1 MPEFNQNRVV
11 SSGSL
16 VTAAV
21 VIWGIHFLPFFIPA
35 ARVWGFNHLIFLPWI
50 YTVVVAVGG
59 VISLTFLFSPLRE
72 IISRLYAAAAGQMF
86 ERRSHTK
93 WVVAALAALVVF
105 WIGRLP
111 VFLLGDSH
119 SIADNIGKGLP
130 VIYKWSEIGAIYL
143 AYLVSRLLPFT
154 GSELGEYAYG
164 IISVLSGA
172 ATVYLFCALAFELGR
187 DAAGR
192 LFIFTLSLFAGW
204 IALFFGYTENYPALW
219 PFLTAY
225 IYFGVRYITGQGR
238 LIWPTVFCAL
248 ALILHLQ
255 VLFFLVSYPVLVF
268 SRGRPSRIFQ
278 RRTRAVWGY
287 ATVGIMAA
295 VVAFIIQY
303 HRSPQ
308 LQLLVMPLLTG
319 HHPAPN
325 YTLFSLSHLLDIVS
339 ELILLVPLLPALL
352 VMVWNSRRGLI
363 SDATG
368 AFLMLLS
375 LGGLIFLCIIDPKLG
390 MARDWDL
397 FALAGLGPMLLV
409 AKVINDSNQKLSL
422 FYPAL
427 TFMSLVLVLPFL
439 ATNMAYRPAI
449 DNYKFLLNLDL
460 PKSRTGIIILRG
472 IYRAQGD
479 SLRVDSLGTVLDD
492 NFPAFRLAPIAY
504 ELINEGKFDEATV
517 LVDSIALF
525 DPGSVELYSLRG
537 TISLQQGKY
546 QQAIANLDKAARIGR
561 YDSRVYINLAE
572 AYNRLG
578 KPDQMMNYLRKAQ
591 ARDPHSSLVMCG
603 LAVGFYTMRQF
614 DSALACAESA
624 MEEDS
629 TLPAAYL
636 AGGNAALRLGDSLKT
651 RDYLTRYIDL
661 EPDGEKAQEVI
672 KILEQIKQP
681 IIPGR

>member
-1 MPEFNQNRVV
+1 MPEYNQNRVMP
-11 SSGSL
+11 SGPL
-16 VTAAV
+16 VVTAAV
-21 VIWGIHFLPFFIPA
+21 VWIIHFLPFLIPA
-35 ARVWGFNHLIFLPWI
+35 ARIWGFNHLIFLPGI
-50 YTVVVAVGG
+50 YAAIVAIGG
-59 VISLTFLFSPLRE
+59 IISLAFLFSPLRE
-72 IISRLYAAAAGQMF
+72 SISRFYTVIAGLMF
-86 ERRSHTK
+86 EKRSHVK
-93 WVVAALAALVVF
+93 WILTALVALGIF

-164 IISVLSGA
+164 IISVISGA
-172 ATVYLFCALAFELGR
+172 VTVYLFCALAYELGR

-192 LFIFTLSLFAGW
+192 LFIFMLSLLAGW
-204 IALFFGYTENYPALW
+204 IVLFFGYTENYPVLW
-219 PFLTAY
+219 PFVTAY
-225 IYFGVRYITGQGR
+225 IYFGVRYTAGKCK
-238 LIWPTVFCAL
+238 LVWPTVFCVL
-248 ALILHLQ
+248 ALVLHLQ

-268 SRGRPSRIFQ
+268 SRGKPARIFQ
-278 RRTRAVWGY
+278 RRAKAVWLS
-287 ATVGIMAA
+287 AA
-295 VVAFIIQY
+295 VVILAAAVVFIILY

-339 ELILLVPLLPALL
+339 ELILLVPLLPMLL
-352 VMVWNSRRGLI
+352 VMAWKSRRGFF

-368 AFLMLLS
+368 IFLLFLS

-397 FALAGLGPMLLV
+397 FALAGLGPMLLL
-409 AKVINDSNQKLSL
+409 AKILSDSDKTGARV
-422 FYPAL
+422 YPAL
-427 TFMSLVLVLPFL
+427 TLLSLVLVLPFV
-439 ATNMAYRPAI
+439 ATNMAYQPAT
-449 DNYKFLLNLDL
+449 DNYKSLLNLDL
-460 PKSRTGIIILRG
+460 PKSRNGIIILRS

-479 SLRVDSLGTVLDD
+479 SLRVDSLGKVLDD
-492 NFPAFRLAPIAY
+492 NFPAFRLAPMAY
-504 ELINEGKFDEATV
+504 ELINEGKLDEASV

-537 TISLQQGKY
+537 TIYLQQGKY

-561 YDSRVYINLAE
+561 YDSRVFISLAQ
-572 AYNRLG
+572 AYNQLG
-578 KPDQMMNYLRKAQ
+578 RPDEMMNYLRKAQ

-614 DSALACAESA
+614 DSALAYAESA
-624 MEEDS
+624 VQADS
-629 TLPAAYL
+629 TLPDAYL
-636 AGGNAALRLGDSLKT
+636 AGGHAALQLGDRLKAK
-651 RDYLTRYIDL
+651 DYLTRYL
-661 EPDGEKAQEVI
+661 ELVPDGKEAEDAHKM
-672 KILEQIKQP
+672 LEQIK
-681 IIPGR
+681 